1 MLTDLER
8 KIYQILYNY
17 SLARRRMP
25 SMQELM
31 NLDHIWLDRFSFF
44 EFDIMLTSITF

>member
-8 KIYQILYNY
+8 KIHRILYNY

-31 NLDHIWLDRFSFF
+31 NLERIFG
-44 EFDIMLTSITF
+44 